1 MVRAIR
7 HVVLLGVLIGIALAP
22 ASADDWPTYRHDV
35 RRSGISGELLAAP
48 LSEDWVFVPT
58 LPPSHAWGDP
68 QPVPIEKNLELPRLR
83 FDDAFHVAAAGHLV
97 YFGSSADNT
106 VYALDARDGRVRWTF
121 TTDGPVRLAPTVAGG
136 KVYVGSDDGNVY
148 CLGAADGRL
157 LWRFTAAPS
166 PEKVL
171 GNGKMISLWPVRTG
185 VVVDGGVA
193 YFGAGVF
200 PAEGLYLYG
209 VSAESGTLLW
219 KNDSCGQGG
228 RSGISPQGY
237 MVASKEKLFVSSGR
251 TMPAAFDRKDGRFL
265 FHRNF
270 SWRGIGL
277 FGSTYT
283 VLAGDLLFNGTEQ
296 IAAVWEDSGRLA
308 FNEGQ
313 PSHVPSTGSRRI
325 VVDTDAVYLLNGKEA
340 AAIER
345 ASWISPKTAYRKAQD
360 LVDRLARD
368 IRNLKGRAKSDK
380 NAAAKLKQLQEQSS
394 EAVRK
399 RKDLKGRTG
408 KDPKWLWRIPCQSC
422 ESIALAGKTLFA
434 GGPDAVTAI
443 DTANGKQV
451 WTAKVNGKAR
461 GLAVAGGRL
470 FVSTDTGSIHCFVQG
485 AAGKGR
491 NIAPKINP
499 APFPK
504 DDRTAIFPKLAEAMV
519 KECGVTRGYALIIGG
534 DGRLAL
540 ELARRTDL
548 LIYITNPDPKKVA
561 AARKALTEAGVYG
574 GKVVVARCAPDAIP
588 YADYFANLIV
598 CGEGFLAA
606 KASPPAGEIVR
617 MLKPC
622 GGVALIAPPTG
633 AKPGQ
638 LPKAAHDWLKTL
650 VGGLQRLG
658 DAKSEVAGDWLMVTR
673 GALEGA
679 GSWTHQY
686 AEPGNTA
693 CSDDQLV
700 RGAIGVLWFGE
711 PGPKQMPSRHA
722 SNVSPLAVGGRMFV
736 QGENVLMAYDAYNGL
751 QLWQRKVQ
759 GAMRLHLK
767 GGVSNLAAN
776 SDSLFVT
783 IGDQCRRLDPATGKT
798 LKTYKTPAKN
808 GEKRGNWRYV
818 ACVGNLL
825 YGNAGNRLFAID
837 IASGN
842 VRWTHDAAKLMETTI
857 CIGAGKLFYVDRSV
871 TKEQQAEGL
880 KGIDPKMR
888 LDRRGKAVAPDV
900 RLAVALS
907 AETGEKVWERPQY
920 VADCVKISKAGGEL
934 IAMVANDVLLLCGQP
949 WNGHFWKEFFAGEF
963 SRRSLIALSAKDGS
977 SLWSGR
983 KGYRSRP
990 LIVGDQIVAEPW
1002 VHDLYTGAPKMR
1014 EHPVTGAEAK
1024 WQMARPGHHCGNIAA
1039 CASALFFRSGT
1050 TGYYDL
1056 HADHGTAHFGAQRP
1070 GCWINCIPANG
1081 VVTMPEASSGCVCPF
1096 SLVTTITFQPR
1107 KARRVWGMFSAPGPM
1122 TPVKHLAVNFGAPG
1136 DRRDA
1141 KGTLWLTYPRPYQG
1155 RLVLDL
1161 KLGVKEKLPSGGWY
1175 VRAGANFLDI
1185 ASTDDPWLYA
1195 TGLAGTVE
1203 LTIPLAEKG
1212 GAPATYTVRLY
1223 FSETE
1228 NQEAGRRVFDVK
1240 VQGKTVLEN
1249 FDIVKEAHGPRRAI
1263 VKQFKGVRAAGTL
1276 TLELLTKA
1284 KKPPLNM
1291 RPLLNAF
1298 EVVKE

>member
-1 MVRAIR
+1 MVRTTP
-7 HVVLLGVLIGIALAP
+7 HVVLVGVLIGIALAP
-22 ASADDWPTYRHDV
+22 ALADDWPTYRHDV
-35 RRSGISGELLAAP
+35 RRSGISGESLTAP

-83 FDDAFHVAAAGHLV
+83 FDDAFHVAAAGRLV

-148 CLGAADGRL
+148 CLDAANGRL
-157 LWRFTAAPS
+157 HWTFAAAPR

-171 GNGKMISLWPVRTG
+171 GNGKMISVWPVRTG

-209 VSAESGTLLW
+209 VSAASGTLLW
-219 KNDSCGQGG
+219 KNDSYGRGGQGT
-228 RSGISPQGY
+228 ISPQGY
-237 MVASKEKLFVSSGR
+237 LVASKEKLFVSSGR

-296 IAAVWEDSGRLA
+296 IAAVQEDSGRLA

-345 ASWISPKTAYRKAQD
+345 SSWISPKTAYREAQD

-368 IRNLKGRAKSDK
+368 IRSLKGRAKTDK

-399 RKDLKGRTG
+399 RKDLKVRAG
-408 KDPKWLWRIPCQSC
+408 KDPTWLWRIPCRSC

-443 DTANGKQV
+443 DTARGKQV
-451 WTAKVNGKAR
+451 WTGKVTGKAR
-461 GLAVAGGRL
+461 GLAIAGGRL
-470 FVSTDTGSIHCFVQG
+470 LVSTDTGSIHCFVQG
-485 AAGKGR
+485 NGGKGQPVAR
-491 NIAPKINP
+491 KPVAQ
-499 APFPK
+499 PFPK
-504 DDRTAIFPKLAEAMV
+504 DDRTDTFPDMADDMV
-519 KECGVTRGYALIIGG
+519 KQFAVTRGFALMLGG

-548 LIYITNPDPKKVA
+548 LIYVVEADGKRVA
-561 AARKALTEAGVYG
+561 AMRRGLSDGGVYG
-574 GKVVVARCAPDAIP
+574 GKVVVVKAGPDRIP
-588 YADYFANLIV
+588 FADYFANLIICEDRFFEQGCTV
-598 CGEGFLAA
+598 
-606 KASPPAGEIVR
+606 PAGELVR

-622 GGVALIAPPTG
+622 GGVALIRRPAGAEAAKTPPKVKQWMQAFTEG
-633 AKPGQ
+633 LRKVGEIKPG
-638 LPKAAHDWLKTL
+638 
-650 VGGLQRLG
+650 VGG
-658 DAKSEVAGDWLMVTR
+658 DWAVVTR
-673 GALEGA
+673 GKLEGA

-686 AEPGNTA
+686 ADTGNTA

-700 RGAIGVLWFGE
+700 RGAIGILWFGE

-722 SNVSPLAVGGRMFV
+722 SNVSPLALDGRMFV

-751 QLWQRKVQ
+751 QLWQRKIP
-759 GAMRLHLK
+759 GALRLHLK

-783 IGDQCRRLDPATGKT
+783 IGDQCRRYDPATGKT
-798 LKTYKTPAKN
+798 LKVYKTPAKN

-842 VRWTHDAAKLMETTI
+842 VRWTHDAARLMETTI

-871 TKEQQAEGL
+871 TKAQQAEGL

-888 LDRRGKAVAPDV
+888 LDRRGKTVAPDV

-920 VADCVKISKAGGEL
+920 VADCVKVGRTGGEL
-934 IAMVANDVLLLCGQP
+934 IAMFANDVLLLCGQP

-977 SLWSGR
+977 PLWSGR

-1002 VHDLYTGAPKMR
+1002 AHDLYTGAPKMR
-1014 EHPVTGAEAK
+1014 EHPVTGGEAT

-1050 TGYYDL
+1050 TAYYDL
-1056 HADHGTAHFGAQRP
+1056 NADHGTAHFGAQRP
-1070 GCWINCIPANG
+1070 GCWINWIPANG

-1096 SLVTTITFQPR
+1096 SVHCTVTFQPR
-1107 KARRVWGMFSAPGPM
+1107 KARRVWGMFSAPGPV

-1161 KLGVKEKLPSGGWY
+1161 KLGMKEKLPSGGAY
-1175 VRAGANFLDI
+1175 FHNNANFLDI
-1185 ASTDDPWLYA
+1185 AGTDDPWLYA
-1195 TGLAGTVE
+1195 TGLLGTME
-1203 LTIPLAEKG
+1203 LTIPLAGKG

-1228 NQEAGRRVFDVK
+1228 NREAGRRVFDVK
-1240 VQGKTVLEN
+1240 VQGKTVLAD
-1249 FDIVKEAHGPRRAI
+1249 FDIVKEARGPRRAI
-1263 VKQFKGVRAAGTL
+1263 VKQFKGVRAAETL

-1284 KKPPLNM
+1284 KKPPVTM
-1291 RPLLNAF
+1291 RPILSGL
-1298 EVVKE
+1298 EIVRE